1 MVYWYIHVKNSKYV
15 LYGAYRLEVNM
26 TVYEILQKDLVGDE
40 WLTEEE
46 LRFLMKVTDEDELEA
61 IYKKAYEVKA
71 AYVDKISYY
80 RGLIEFSNRCI
91 KNCVY
96 CGIRRDNE
104 KVDRFDMSREDI
116 LKMAQWA
123 YDHEYGSLTL
133 QSGERTDPAFID
145 YVVSLI
151 RDITAIG
158 DLGITMCIGEQSEE
172 SYRRMREAGAKR
184 YLLRIETTNR
194 ELYEKIHPK
203 DEMHS
208 FDTRVACLKSLRKVG
223 FQVGTGVMIGLPGQ
237 TEDDLVNDILFY
249 RDMDIDMIGMGPYV
263 IHHDTPL
270 GQEALALGMD
280 TDECKKRRVQ
290 LGLKMIALTRLF
302 LKDVNIA
309 ATTALQALDKLGR
322 EKGLAAGANILMP
335 IITVPEHRAKYLLY
349 DNKPCV
355 DDNADQCKEC
365 LTRRVMS
372 IGDRVGWKQHGDSKH
387 YGKRIRL

>member
-1 MVYWYIHVKNSKYV
+1 
-15 LYGAYRLEVNM
+15 M
-26 TVYEILQKDLVGDE
+26 TVDSILKKDLVGNE
-40 WLTEEE
+40 RLTEEE
-46 LRFLMKVTDEDELEA
+46 LRFLMTVTDEEILQK

-71 AYVDKISYY
+71 AYVDKVAYY

-91 KNCVY
+91 KNCLY
-96 CGIRRDNE
+96 CGIRYENSKTE
-104 KVDRFDMSREDI
+104 RFDMSRDDV
-116 LKMAQWA
+116 LKMAKWA
-123 YDHEYGSLTL
+123 YEHEYGSLTL
-133 QSGERTDPAFID
+133 QSGERTDEGFVD
-145 YVVSLI
+145 YVVDLI
-151 RDITAIG
+151 RDIKKLSNNE
-158 DLGITMCIGEQSEE
+158 LGITMCVGEQSEE
-172 SYRRMREAGAKR
+172 AYRRMREAGADR
-184 YLLRIETTNR
+184 YLLRIETTNQ
-194 ELYEKIHPK
+194 ELFEMIHPK
-203 DEMHS
+203 DALHS
-208 FDTRVACLKSLRKVG
+208 FETRVNCLKSLRKVG

-237 TEDDLVNDILFY
+237 TLDDLVNDILFY

-263 IHHDTPL
+263 VHHDTPL
-270 GQEALALGMD
+270 GQRALDLGID
-280 TDECKKRRVQ
+280 SKEGKLERVQ

-372 IGDRVGWKQHGDSKH
+372 IGDRVGWKEQGNSQHYK
-387 YGKRIRL
+387 KRIVK